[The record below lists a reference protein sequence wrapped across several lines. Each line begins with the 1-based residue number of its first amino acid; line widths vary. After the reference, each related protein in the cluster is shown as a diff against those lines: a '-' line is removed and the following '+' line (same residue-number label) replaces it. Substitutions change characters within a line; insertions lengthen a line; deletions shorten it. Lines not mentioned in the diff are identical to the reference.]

1 MTPARLT
8 SPNVGMRPTTPQ
20 SDAGPRIDP
29 PVSEPSAT
37 GTRPAAT
44 AAPEPVEEPPVKCA
58 RFHGLRAGG
67 HGRSNDGPGVRHLVG
82 GQLAEQHGAGLVE
95 PCASRWRPRPGSGR

>member
-8 SPNVGMRPTTPQ
+8 RPDVGIRPTMPQ
-20 SDAGPRIDP
+20 SEAGPRIDP

-44 AAPEPVEEPPVKCA
+44 AAPDPDEEPPVK
-58 RFHGLRAGG
+58 
-67 HGRSNDGPGVRHLVG
+67 
-82 GQLAEQHGAGLVE
+82 
-95 PCASRWRPRPGSGR
+95 